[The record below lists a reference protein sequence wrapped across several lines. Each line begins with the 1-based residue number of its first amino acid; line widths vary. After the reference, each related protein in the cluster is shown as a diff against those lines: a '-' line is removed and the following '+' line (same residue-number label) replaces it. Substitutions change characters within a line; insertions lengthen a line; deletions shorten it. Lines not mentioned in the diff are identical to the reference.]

1 MKINTNEN
9 VMVADT
15 LDQIED
21 KPVITPKNTWLYPAD
36 DLGLLEKGVTADSIT
51 YVRDSKENETPVF
64 TII

>member
-15 LDQIED
+15 LDQIEN
-21 KPVITPKNTWLYPAD
+21 KPVITPKNTGLYPD
-36 DLGLLEKGVTADSIT
+36 DDFGLLEKGVTADSIT